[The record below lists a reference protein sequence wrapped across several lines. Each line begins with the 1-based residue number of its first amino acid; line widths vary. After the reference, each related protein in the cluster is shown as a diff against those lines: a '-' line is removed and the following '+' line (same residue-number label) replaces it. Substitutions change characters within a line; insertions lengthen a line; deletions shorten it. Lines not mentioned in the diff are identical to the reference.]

1 MKMVYDKALPERAET
16 IAGVLDHGFELYS
29 RTLKQAAALIAV
41 GATLAGVLSLLLS
54 RSGSAGWKNL
64 WIWPVWLGVGLLA
77 CACQSAAIY
86 SIGLRARGRFESFS
100 ACLRFGFNDCFRM
113 FGLML
118 LSLLLLGIAFGAGGM
133 WMYAVGASMFQF
145 MAEFDR
151 MPILGPLFGFLS
163 ILVLLAPLLTIL
175 AFFSVPLM
183 LAPCVLV
190 LLRQGVFASVGT
202 GFTLMGQHFW
212 RSTLIFSVPGVLL
225 MIASTAVQS
234 ILIVGISKGWVVSR
248 PFLFELGT
256 QLVLIPAQALLLPL
270 LFASTIALFSDLLIR
285 REGRDLAAQLD
296 ALK

>member
-1 MKMVYDKALPERAET
+1 MKMVFDNALPERAET
-16 IAGVLDHGFELYS
+16 IAGVLDHGFELYT

-41 GATLAGVLSLLLS
+41 GATLAGVLSLMLS
-54 RSGSAGWKNL
+54 RMGSFNWKNYWL
-64 WIWPVWLGVGLLA
+64 WPFWIGIFLLG
-77 CACQSAAIY
+77 CACQAAAIY
-86 SIGLRARGRFESFS
+86 SIGLRARGRFESFR
-100 ACLRFGFNDCFRM
+100 ACLWFGCKDCFRM

-118 LSLLLLGIAFGAGGM
+118 LSLVLLGLAFAAGGM

-145 MAEFDR
+145 MDEFNR
-151 MPILGPLFGFLS
+151 MPIFGPLFGFLS

-190 LLRQGVFASVGT
+190 LLRQGVFSSVGT

-234 ILIVGISKGWVVSR
+234 TLLVGISKGWVVSR
-248 PFLFELGT
+248 PFLFELCT
-256 QLVLIPAQALLLPL
+256 QLILIPAQALLMPL
-270 LFASTIALFSDLLIR
+270 HNCAIF
-285 REGRDLAAQLD
+285 
-296 ALK
+296 